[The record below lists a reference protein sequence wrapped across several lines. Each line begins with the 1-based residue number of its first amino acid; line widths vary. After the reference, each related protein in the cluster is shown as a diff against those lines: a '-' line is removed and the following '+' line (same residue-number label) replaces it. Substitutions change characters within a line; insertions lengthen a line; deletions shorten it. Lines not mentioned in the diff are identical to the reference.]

1 MRPGRMPRG
10 PSLPVI
16 AAVVCAAVFAVH
28 RLPDLPGPAWLVAAA
43 IAVLL
48 ALSRADTRW
57 LALVIA
63 ACVYTVVNAER
74 RLAGRLPD
82 EATGSDLAVGGWVAG
97 SPAGT
102 PERMTF
108 SFVVEEAEDPRVP
121 KRLRLGW
128 YDAPAS
134 LRAGERFELTVRL
147 RAPRGLSNPGGFDY
161 EQWLLLN
168 GYGATGYVRSGAT
181 ANLAEP
187 RLARWWLEVR
197 REAADRLAAHIDDAD
212 AAALVIALAM
222 GERFVFTEAHWR
234 DLRRTGTGHLVA
246 ISGLHVTLVA
256 MFAFVVVRC
265 AWLWLPQR
273 VAHLDLEA
281 AAVCGGGAA
290 FLYAALAGFG

>member
-1 MRPGRMPRG
+1 MPRG

-63 ACVYTVVNAER
+63 ACIYTVVNAER

-82 EATGSDLAVGGWVAG
+82 EATGSDFAVVGWVAG
-97 SPAGT
+97 FPTGT
-102 PERMTF
+102 PARMTF

-134 LRAGERFELTVRL
+134 LRAGERFALTVRL
-147 RAPRGLSNPGGFDY
+147 RAPRGLANPGGFDY
-161 EQWLLLN
+161 EQWLLVN
-168 GYGATGYVRSGAT
+168 DFGATGYVRAGERIEVTHRAHSRDTFAAGALR
-181 ANLAEP
+181 A
-187 RLARWWLEVR
+187 ARWVC
-197 REAADRLAAHIDDAD
+197 APDRAPGVYDMRQVL
-212 AAALVIALAM
+212 
-222 GERFVFTEAHWR
+222 
-234 DLRRTGTGHLVA
+234 
-246 ISGLHVTLVA
+246 GL
-256 MFAFVVVRC
+256 
-265 AWLWLPQR
+265 
-273 VAHLDLEA
+273 
-281 AAVCGGGAA
+281 
-290 FLYAALAGFG
+290 